1 MQESIDKVKG
11 AAAIIQNMVSTDEE
25 VVYNDLALFF
35 TAKLLYEAI
44 DELEIYGEKAE
55 FLRQLAMYIKDRNK

>member
-25 VVYNDLALFF
+25 VIYNDLALFF

-44 DELEIYGEKAE
+44 DELEE
-55 FLRQLAMYIKDRNK
+55 FLSKQKDWKY

>member
-1 MQESIDKVKG
+1 MDERGVQNMQESIDKVKG
-11 AAAIIQNMVSTDEE
+11 AVAIIQNMVSTDEE

-44 DELEIYGEKAE
+44 DELEE
-55 FLRQLAMYIKDRNK
+55 FLSKQKD

>member
-1 MQESIDKVKG
+1 MQNVQESVDKIKG

-44 DELEIYGEKAE
+44 DELEE
-55 FLRQLAMYIKDRNK
+55 FLSKQKDWKY

>member
-1 MQESIDKVKG
+1 MQESIDKIKG

-44 DELEIYGEKAE
+44 DELEE
-55 FLRQLAMYIKDRNK
+55 FLSKQKDWKYLW

>member
-25 VVYNDLALFF
+25 VVYNDLALVFA
-35 TAKLLYEAI
+35 AKLLYEAI
-44 DELEIYGEKAE
+44 DELED
-55 FLRQLAMYIKDRNK
+55 F

>member
-1 MQESIDKVKG
+1 MSAHTIIPHKIKG

-44 DELEIYGEKAE
+44 DELEE
-55 FLRQLAMYIKDRNK
+55 FLSKQKI

>member
-44 DELEIYGEKAE
+44 DELEE
-55 FLRQLAMYIKDRNK
+55 FLSKQKDWKY

>member
-1 MQESIDKVKG
+1 MQESIDKIKG

-44 DELEIYGEKAE
+44 DELEE
-55 FLRQLAMYIKDRNK
+55 FLSKQKDLKY